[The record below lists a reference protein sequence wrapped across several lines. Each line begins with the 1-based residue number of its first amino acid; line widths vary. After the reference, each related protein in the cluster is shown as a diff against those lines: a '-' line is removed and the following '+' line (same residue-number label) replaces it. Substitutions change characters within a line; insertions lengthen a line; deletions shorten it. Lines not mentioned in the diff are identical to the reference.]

1 MKLGLLYF
9 IFIAITISCGKRN
22 NSISISTIVPLLS
35 GEVLGDTIK
44 NRELEIKEDNLSTTI
59 YFLEQNNKIEEID
72 LFISSK
78 FDSSFSKILEFYNS
92 KFNTTYQDTTFNT
105 WQTDSS
111 EFILYKNSDSSI
123 LVNIFKRQ

>member
-1 MKLGLLYF
+1 MKIRLLYI
-9 IFIAITISCGKRN
+9 IFIAITISCGERN
-22 NSISISTIVPLLS
+22 NSISLSTIVPLLS
-35 GEVLGDTIK
+35 GEVLGDTMK

-78 FDSSFSKILEFYNS
+78 FDSSYLKILEYYNS
-92 KFNTTYQDTTFNT
+92 KFNTTYQDTIFNT
-105 WQTDSS
+105 WETDST